1 MASWSAPSEL
11 VCFGEFTANLRS
23 QELLRNGARVR
34 LPHQSFQVLVMLLEH
49 PGELVTREEIRKKL
63 WPADTFVDFDHGLNN
78 AVNRLREA
86 LGDSADAPRLIE
98 TLPRRGY
105 RFIAKITNQKLAQVE
120 SAEPTSPE
128 PDTLAAVRIIHTNRR
143 VPYRLV
149 AVAVILAIASLA
161 ALKFGRRGK
170 GPSETIHSLVV
181 LPLENL
187 SGDPKQ
193 DYFAD
198 GMTDALIT
206 DLANVSSLR
215 VISRTTAMR
224 YKGSQRS
231 LPEIARELQVDAV
244 VEGSVVRA
252 GNRVRV
258 TAQLVQAPTDRHLW
272 AKAYD
277 REVSEVLSVQRQIAQ
292 SIVREIQAKL
302 TPTEES
308 RLQAKPQDI
317 NPEAYLAYLEG
328 RSCLERRSLQGYN
341 QGLALFQHAIE
352 VSPTYAPAYAGL
364 AESYNLLA
372 LGMGTISPIEAAER
386 AKTAAHKALELDPDL
401 AEAHAALG
409 FTLHRYEWNWAGAE
423 EEYRRAVE
431 LEPRNGIFNTGF
443 SGLLTMLGRSDEAQA
458 YRNQGRD
465 VDPRTVQGVRAVAGA
480 YLDKGQTNKATE
492 YYKKAIE
499 SQSDSFRLRMDMATG
514 YRESGH
520 YAEAQEEFQKVIA
533 LYGPNVFPEAEL
545 GYTYALWGKHA
556 EAERILEDL
565 KKQRRP
571 GYLSYAVAQICA
583 TLGRKQEALFWLQK
597 AYEEHATQMIGAE
610 GDSAFASLHSEKR
623 FQDVVHRVGLPV
635 VASR

>member
-1 MASWSAPSEL
+1 
-11 VCFGEFTANLRS
+11 
-23 QELLRNGARVR
+23 
-34 LPHQSFQVLVMLLEH
+34 MLLEH
-49 PGELVTREEIRKKL
+49 PGELVTREEIGKKL
-63 WPADTFVDFDHGLNN
+63 WSADTFVDFDHGLNN

-86 LGDSADAPRLIE
+86 LGDSADTPGLIE

-105 RFIAKITNQKLAQVE
+105 RFIAKITNQKLTQVE
-120 SAEPTSPE
+120 SVEPTSPE
-128 PDTLAAVRIIHTNRR
+128 PETLAAAGINQGSRR
-143 VPYRLV
+143 KIYRLV

-161 ALKFGRRGK
+161 ALKFGKRGK
-170 GPSETIHSLVV
+170 DPSETIRSLAV

-231 LPEIARELQVDAV
+231 LREIARELQVDAV
-244 VEGSVVRA
+244 VEGTVVRA

-258 TAQLVQAPTDRHLW
+258 TAQLIQAPTDRHLW

-277 REVSEVLSVQRQIAQ
+277 RDMSEVLTVQRQIAQ

-308 RLQAKPQDI
+308 KLQAKPQDI

-341 QGLALFQHAIE
+341 QGLALFQRAIE

-386 AKTAAHKALELDPDL
+386 AKTAVHKALELDPDL

-409 FTLHRYEWNWAGAE
+409 FTLHRYEWNWTGAE

-431 LEPRNGIFNTGF
+431 LEPRNGIFNIGY

-480 YLDKGQTNKATE
+480 YLEKGQTEKATE

-499 SQSDSFRLRMDMATG
+499 SQPDSFRLRMDMATG

-545 GYTYALWGKHA
+545 GYTYALWGKQA

-610 GDSAFASLHSEKR
+610 GDSAFASLRSEKR